1 MSSKSK
7 KMSNQL
13 RDHEAQKFQ
22 YYNPWF
28 FLGGIFMCV
37 ANVLFTRFHPDT
49 PSSEWIGYQVLLGI
63 GAGFGMQMPSLA
75 VQLELADTPELVP
88 IGIALNMLSQ
98 FLGATITQVVAGTIF
113 NNEIQHQLVDTI
125 GLSEEQV
132 GLFLAGGIK
141 EAHSTAERYFPD
153 LLEPIIEAYNTAIT
167 SAFVSTRR
175 YNMLGYT

>member
-1 MSSKSK
+1 MLPKSVL
-7 KMSNQL
+7 MNNQL
-13 RDHEAQKFQ
+13 REQKAQKFQ

-37 ANVLFTRFHPDT
+37 ANVLFTRFHPNT

-75 VQLELADTPELVP
+75 VQLELSDTPELVP

-98 FLGATITQVVAGTIF
+98 FLGATVTQVVAGTIF
-113 NNEIQHQLVDTI
+113 NNEIRHQLVDTI

-153 LLEPIIEAYNTAIT
+153 LLEPIIDGYNTAIT
-167 SAFVSTRR
+167 SAFVSTR
-175 YNMLGYT
+175 LHKILKHK